1 MCMEKYINIFVFK
14 CTYMRVCIQRLYLLI
29 QRLSADRLFSVVSLT
44 HAISSSYFDQV
55 VEKLNQTQSKIVRS
69 GLYMHHTFIYI
80 YAYVR
85 EHLSIEAHFDWSI
98 ARFYYPYIARIGS
111 HAARLPTNN
120 VITHT
125 HTLVHTCTHSHVIK
139 IE

>member
-14 CTYMRVCIQRLYLLI
+14 CTYMRVCI

-125 HTLVHTCTHSHVIK
+125 HIVHTCTHSHVIK